1 MIISILNSVIF
12 PIELLLASYICAVKI
27 NKRSYWGLRMVL
39 SLFFACVFMA
49 AIDHLVPGNMLV
61 KGSISFLS
69 TVLLCGLLLFWI
81 YSISLKDA
89 MYCCMIGY
97 AMQHFASCFY
107 ILMSILLTGNTPAL
121 CSFICSFT
129 SVLIVFYT
137 CYLQKICQRTA
148 NIS

>member
-69 TVLLCGLLLFWI
+69 TAVRTALILDLQYFLKRCHVLLHDRICNATFCLVFLYLNVDFANRK
-81 YSISLKDA
+81 YSS
-89 MYCCMIGY
+89 
-97 AMQHFASCFY
+97 QHMDKQQHSAP
-107 ILMSILLTGNTPAL
+107 L
-121 CSFICSFT
+121 
-129 SVLIVFYT
+129 SVHLPRF
-137 CYLQKICQRTA
+137 L
-148 NIS
+148 

>member
-69 TVLLCGLLLFWI
+69 TVLLCGQLLFWI
-81 YSISLKDA
+81 YSI
-89 MYCCMIGY
+89 
-97 AMQHFASCFY
+97 
-107 ILMSILLTGNTPAL
+107 T
-121 CSFICSFT
+121 
-129 SVLIVFYT
+129 
-137 CYLQKICQRTA
+137 
-148 NIS
+148 